1 MEITTFRISAKNFSG
16 TMKMPKVKELR
27 AKTGLTQTKFGE
39 LFHIPLRTIQ
49 NWENGTRKPPEWA
62 VYLLEIAVNVYLE
75 KNNKK

>member
-1 MEITTFRISAKNFSG
+1 MTKT
-16 TMKMPKVKELR
+16 KELR

-49 NWENGTRKPPEWA
+49 NWESGTRKPPEWA

-75 KNNKK
+75 KNKN

>member
-1 MEITTFRISAKNFSG
+1 
-16 TMKMPKVKELR
+16 MPKVKELR

>member
-1 MEITTFRISAKNFSG
+1 M
-16 TMKMPKVKELR
+16 TMTKTKELR